1 MLNTLKFDNVA
12 YFDVDDT
19 LLIYQK
25 DLSSDRYHE
34 LFELSIPGRELFTAM
49 VAPHHEHVQRVKE
62 HKAWGN
68 GVVVWSR
75 SGYEW
80 AEAAVKALGLEQY
93 VDVCLAK
100 PMYYYDDKPC
110 CKILGE
116 HRFLNERKK

>member
-1 MLNTLKFDNVA
+1 MKATILKFDNVA

-19 LLIYQK
+19 LVMHKFPDHQLGDAI
-25 DLSSDRYHE
+25 E
-34 LFELSIPGRELFTAM
+34 IFIPDRELFRAT
-49 VAPHHEHVQRVKE
+49 VVPNVDHIERLKL

-75 SGYEW
+75 SGWEW
-80 AEAAVKALGLEQY
+80 AEAVVKALQLEEY
-93 VDVCLAK
+93 VDFIAAK

-116 HRFLNERKK
+116 HRYIEPPK